1 MLVGTGVCPGVSKDI
16 LYRIALR
23 SFKIMNKINCL
34 YNNPFYIKPIFS
46 NPTGYLQHGRVR
58 STPGF

>member
-1 MLVGTGVCPGVSKDI
+1 MLVGASVCPGVSKDI
-16 LYRIALR
+16 LCRIASHSL
-23 SFKIMNKINCL
+23 KIINRINCL
-34 YNNPFYIKPIFS
+34 RNNPFYIKPIFS